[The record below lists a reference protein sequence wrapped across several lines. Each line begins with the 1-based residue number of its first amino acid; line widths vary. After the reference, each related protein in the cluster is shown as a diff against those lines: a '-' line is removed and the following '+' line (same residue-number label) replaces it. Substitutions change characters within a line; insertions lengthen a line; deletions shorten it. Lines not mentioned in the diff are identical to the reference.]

1 MKPWG
6 RFVLCGVAGVVLG
19 SGAAIYAIRGGM
31 ADSNLHNGAW
41 STGRDFG
48 SVNADALTRA
58 RVALSGLL
66 ALPRD
71 EAMYFNASTDSAGK
85 PLDGRCAYTIRGGA
99 LAARW
104 WSLTLYDPAGYLIAN
119 RWQRYSVGS
128 GAVPRADDWTIIV
141 AAQPAPGLWIPA
153 PAAKRFELTL
163 RAYHPGAAL
172 LDRPETVALP
182 VIERGECAA

>member
-6 RFVLCGVAGVVLG
+6 RFVLCGVAGVLLG
-19 SGAAIYAIRGGM
+19 SGGAVYAIRGGM
-31 ADSNLHNGAW
+31 ADANLHNGAW
-41 STGRDFG
+41 STGREFG
-48 SVNADALTRA
+48 SANADALTRA

-71 EAMYFNASTDSAGK
+71 EAMYFNASTDSAGQ
-85 PLDGRCAYTIRGGA
+85 PLDGRCAYTVRGGA

-128 GAVPRADDWTIIV
+128 GAVTTPNDWTIEI
-141 AAQPAPGLWIPA
+141 APKPAQGLWIPE
-153 PAAKRFELTL
+153 PSVPRFELTL
-163 RAYHPGAAL
+163 RTYHPGAAL
-172 LDRPETVALP
+172 LDHAETVALP
-182 VIERGECAA
+182 RIERGECGA